1 MSHFTVF
8 GGAGFIGSHL
18 VRSLATGGARVD
30 APRRDAPPSP
40 AGLGHVIYC
49 IGLTADF
56 RDKPVTTM
64 EAHVGRLADLLR
76 SSRYE
81 SFLYLSSTRV
91 YAGADATAEY
101 TRIGID
107 PADPDQL
114 YNISKLAGEA
124 LCLSLPNPRVRV
136 ARLANVFGPGMG
148 GKSGNNGNFLA
159 AVVQEA
165 AGKRFVELETS
176 FSSAKDYVAVDDV
189 VRAIE
194 RIARAGTERLYN
206 VASGRNI
213 TNKQIAEALRKH
225 CGATVVVKPGARTV
239 AYPEIDTTRIAALFD
254 GAKPKWAPADLLD
267 RLPALAAGERGSNLA
282 GVA

>member
-1 MSHFTVF
+1 MNHFTVF
-8 GGAGFIGSHL
+8 GGGGFIGSHL
-18 VRSLATGGARVD
+18 MRRLAIGGARVE
-30 APRRDAPPSP
+30 APRRDAPPSS

-56 RDKPVTTM
+56 REKPIATM
-64 EAHVGRLADLLR
+64 EAHVGRLADLVR
-76 SSRYE
+76 ASRFE

-91 YAGADATAEY
+91 YARAEGSAEDS
-101 TRIGID
+101 RIGID

-114 YNISKLAGEA
+114 YNVSKLAGEA
-124 LCLSLPNPRVRV
+124 LCLALPNPRVRV
-136 ARLANVFGPGMG
+136 ARLSNVFGPGMG

-159 AVVQEA
+159 AVLRD
-165 AGKRFVELETS
+165 AGAKRFVELETS
-176 FSSAKDYVAVDDV
+176 FSSARDYVSVDNA

-194 RIARAGTERLYN
+194 RIALSGSERLYN
-206 VASGRNI
+206 VASGRNV

-239 AYPEIDTTRIAALFD
+239 AYPEIDTARIAALFD
-254 GAKPKWAPADLLD
+254 GAKPKWAPVDLIES
-267 RLPALAAGERGSNLA
+267 LPALTAGDRPANLA